1 MIDKVQNFVFGN
13 KRRTATIIGVVMF
26 LCALLVIG
34 VVYAKYVRSVE
45 ENGSAIMKEFY
56 FTSNLLDG
64 TQHTLAAGSTEV
76 SFTLSNHADELRYS
90 EVDISYTVE
99 VDDDNALVSVDGD
112 QVLSENT
119 IDNETVTI
127 SNLVP
132 GHTYNITATGNGG
145 YHQVLTATIVVPVA
159 ESHLYYHLDTSNSE
173 FVLLTVWAQG
183 FSGEVTITPSNSVIP
198 DNTDVVMRDATIGN
212 DIVDSVSFAGNGYS
226 SHAYRFFGSASIE
239 EFTVTGEL
247 ADGTSVQAEV
257 RSPG

>member
-1 MIDKVQNFVFGN
+1 MLDKVQNFVFGN
-13 KRRTATIIGVVMF
+13 KRRAATILGVVML

-34 VVYAKYVRSVE
+34 VVYARYVRTVA

-64 TQHTLAAGSTEV
+64 NEHVLAAGSTEV

-90 EVDISYTVE
+90 EVDISYSVE
-99 VDDDNALVSVDGD
+99 VDNEDVDITNGTGELAL
-112 QVLSENT
+112 NT
-119 IDNETVTI
+119 ISDETITI
-127 SNLVP
+127 SGLVP
-132 GHTYNITATGNGG
+132 GNRYTITATGNGG
-145 YHQVLTATIVVPVA
+145 YHQILTATIVVPEG
-159 ESHLYYHLDTSNSE
+159 ESHLYYYLDTSNTE
-173 FVLLTVWAQG
+173 FVVLTVWAQG
-183 FSGEVTITPSNSVIP
+183 FSGEVTITPSSVVIP

-212 DIVDSVSFAGNGYS
+212 AIVDSVSFADNGYS

-247 ADGTSVQAEV
+247 ADGTPVQAEV